1 MDWLPTIG
9 GIIIALLGGG
19 LGALL
24 LWRSTKRKTDADA
37 ASIITQTALAIVRQ
51 YESRVEIL
59 EERAVQQDAE
69 IRVLR
74 AAQGVFADQVERLTT
89 ENMRL
94 RSEVRALKAQ
104 LKEVTAQNAQ
114 VWGGAEIL
122 ARQVE
127 GFGEEPAWKGLPAS

>member
-1 MDWLPTIG
+1 MDWLPTIV

-51 YESRVEIL
+51 YESRVEVL
-59 EERAVQQDAE
+59 EKRAAQQDAE

-74 AAQGVFADQVERLTT
+74 AAQGVFADQVERLTA

-94 RSEVRALKAQ
+94 RSEVRT
-104 LKEVTAQNAQ
+104 LKEQVKELTEQNVA
-114 VWGGAEIL
+114 VWEGAEQL
-122 ARQVE
+122 ATQVE
-127 GFGEEPAWKGLPAS
+127 EFGEEPAWKGLPAS